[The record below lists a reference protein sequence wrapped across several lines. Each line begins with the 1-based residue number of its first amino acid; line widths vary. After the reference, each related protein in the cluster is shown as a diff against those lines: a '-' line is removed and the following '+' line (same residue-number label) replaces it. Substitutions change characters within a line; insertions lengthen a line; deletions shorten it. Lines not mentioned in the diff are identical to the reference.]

1 MGVLGALSLCRASEV
16 QGKHFDVSVIELYAP
31 TVDADS
37 EERNSFYEKV
47 EAAMSQCNSQ
57 DVILVIGDLNET
69 VGECT
74 EAAIVGSRA
83 GT

>member
-1 MGVLGALSLCRASEV
+1 MGVLGALRLCRASEV

-31 TVDADS
+31 TVDADC

-47 EAAMSQCNSQ
+47 EAAMLQCNSQ
-57 DVILVIGDLNET
+57 DVIPVIGDLNET
-69 VGECT
+69 VGECI
-74 EAAIVGSRA
+74 EAAIAGSRA